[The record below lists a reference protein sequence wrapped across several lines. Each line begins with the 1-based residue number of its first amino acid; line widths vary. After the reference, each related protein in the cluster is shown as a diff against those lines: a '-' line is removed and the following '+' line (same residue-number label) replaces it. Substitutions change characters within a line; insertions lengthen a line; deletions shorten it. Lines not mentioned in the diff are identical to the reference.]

1 MSGIAIIVEGVD
13 FSSKGLGKVTRIGG
27 TVTVVPLISLGIQGS
42 TLIDKDTSTELF
54 TAMYT
59 PSNTTQTGVTWSS
72 SDTTI
77 ATVDANGLVTFNHG
91 SEDKTVTITATSTVN
106 SSIVATKNVIVK
118 ATASVAITT
127 KGNVILAP
135 IGTFD
140 DKNIALAGKFTYAIV
155 RNDVSE
161 TISKVKYLHSSKRAR
176 ILVTSPVENSQIE
189 LLKSYKDIG
198 RPGYTETVFTDEEI
212 EELNCV
218 PLTFTKNDIGK
229 TIKIAISDSNYLLGL
244 TYGPIDLNTLTTTYV
259 NNEHLYANEWVT
271 NAEHTIAQSEFGT
284 HDGLIWRAS
293 FKRTDEAKITEDD
306 VKNIVKALTF
316 TIE

>member
-54 TAMYT
+54 TAVYT

-106 SSIVATKNVIVK
+106 SSIVATKNVVVK
-118 ATASVAITT
+118 ATASAAITT
-127 KGNVILAP
+127 KGNVMLAP

-140 DKNIALAGKFTYAIV
+140 DKNIALAGKFTYAIT
-155 RNDVSE
+155 RNNVSE
-161 TISKVKYLHSSKRAR
+161 TTSKVKYLHNDRRAR
-176 ILVTSPVENSQIE
+176 FLVTSPVENSQIE
-189 LLKSYKDIG
+189 FLKSYKDIG
-198 RPGYTETVFTDEEI
+198 PVYNETVFTDEEI

-244 TYGPIDLNTLTTTYV
+244 AYGPIDLNTLTSTDV
-259 NNEHLYANEWVT
+259 NNALLYANEWVT
-271 NAEHTIAQSEFGT
+271 NAEHTIAQSEFGN

-293 FKRTDEAKITEDD
+293 FKRTDEAEITEDD

-316 TIE
+316 NIE